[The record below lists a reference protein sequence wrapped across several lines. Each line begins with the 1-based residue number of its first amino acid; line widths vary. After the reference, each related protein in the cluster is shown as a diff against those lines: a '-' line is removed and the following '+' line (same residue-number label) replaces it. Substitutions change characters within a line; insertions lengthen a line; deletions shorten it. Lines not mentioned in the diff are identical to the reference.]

1 MLEIIFILNS
11 LYVAERAVA
20 HACDVAFFTHFTGG
34 SYIADSADSG
44 VSSAG
49 MATHAGKIT
58 LCHMLPM
65 VYLNISRTGHIPV

>member
-20 HACDVAFFTHFTGG
+20 HACEVAFFTHFTGG
-34 SYIADSADSG
+34 SYIADSADIWVRDTG
-44 VSSAG
+44 VTFGAWN
-49 MATHAGKIT
+49 ICF
-58 LCHMLPM
+58 CHMLPM